1 MDENILI
8 IKYNIGWNGKPC
20 STNDSH
26 PKGTMQIYLNR
37 AFQTY
42 MTSTK
47 KEKCLDVIQRR
58 KLMKFIIQVGS
69 EENIEQFH
77 NWLKGNSRLWLAEFE
92 KLGDGRW

>member
-1 MDENILI
+1 MTDNKLTL
-8 IKYNIGWNGKPC
+8 KYNIDWNGKPC
-20 STNDSH
+20 STNDPH
-26 PKGTMQIYLNR
+26 LTGVMQIYLDQ

-42 MTSTK
+42 KTK
-47 KEKCLDVIQRR
+47 AEKEKCLDVVQRR
-58 KLMKFIIQVGS
+58 KPMKFIIQAGS

>member
-1 MDENILI
+1 MDDNTLI

-47 KEKCLDVIQRR
+47 KEKCLDVVQRR
-58 KLMKFIIQVGS
+58 KLMKFIIQAGI

-77 NWLKGNSRLWLAEFE
+77 NWLKGNSILWLVEFE

>member
-20 STNDSH
+20 STNDPH
-26 PKGTMQIYLNR
+26 PTGVMQIYLDQ

-47 KEKCLDVIQRR
+47 KEKCLDVVQRR
-58 KLMKFIIQVGS
+58 KLMKFIIQAGS

-77 NWLKGNSRLWLAEFE
+77 NWLKGNSRLWLVEFE